1 MKKTFAIKDIIKLIF
16 IELVAALFSV
26 GIFYI
31 INLTSELE
39 TMPTLLEYIF
49 FGVVALIIPITI
61 MLVICIYKFTT
72 WISNKITE
80 CIFKKNTNSGTN
92 TVENENTDNSTENA
106 TNADSESGEQR
117 IKNKH
122 NNNSSIIITLA
133 LGIFVTSLISSLG
146 SKVAEFVCEVIK
158 LISNNKIDELI
169 KNSYVPL
176 TLIALSY
183 PSLCLLGIIYERLC
197 DSIMEIYKIYK
208 KATAELM
215 TKQ

>member
-1 MKKTFAIKDIIKLIF
+1 MKKTFTIKEFIKLIL

-26 GIFYI
+26 GTFYI

-39 TMPTLLEYIF
+39 TMPTLIK
-49 FGVVALIIPITI
+49 FGAVALIIPFTI
-61 MLVICIYKFTT
+61 MFVIFVYKIAT
-72 WISNKITE
+72 WIANKITE

-92 TVENENTDNSTENA
+92 TVENENTDNPTENV

-146 SKVAEFVCEVIK
+146 SKVVESVCEVIELIINNEIDK
-158 LISNNKIDELI
+158 LIKD
-169 KNSYVPL
+169 SYVPL

-197 DSIMEIYKIYK
+197 DSIMEIYKNYK